1 MACSVII
8 GEPVDLLHLEDP
20 ASVTL
25 PSTVAGSQE
34 ETPPGERKWPGWP
47 GDNVFRLIVPL
58 HKVGAIIGRKGEFV
72 KRMCEETRSRIKIL
86 DGVPGTLERIVLVSA
101 KEDPEA
107 TISPAMDGLL
117 RVHRR
122 VTEGSSGD
130 GEPVEHIIL
139 PSGLVQSRLLVTAT
153 QAGSLIGRQGATI
166 RSIQETS
173 GATVRIMPEL
183 PLCALADDRMVEVQ
197 GEILKVQ
204 KAMEL
209 VVSHLR
215 KFLVDRSVLQLF
227 EFNRAMSSQV
237 QGQQAAAIATSWATP
252 TVAATT
258 PYSSTDYYAD
268 QAQSQHYAVSM
279 YGGDPGRVDVTSTTP
294 APPAESV
301 SQQLQVPL
309 LYADAIIGTAGANIN
324 YMRRTSGA
332 TISIQETPNAP
343 GEMTIEVHGQS
354 TQVQTA
360 QQLLQNFMAGAAGT
374 TAATTCTT
382 SDYSYTTQNTL
393 YASGM
398 SYSPSAYGS
407 QYSSGYVY
415 YGS

>member
-153 QAGSLIGRQGATI
+153 QAGSLIGRQ
-166 RSIQETS
+166 E
-173 GATVRIMPEL
+173 EL

-227 EFNRAMSSQV
+227 EFNVSFAGSRSIGYKVHNGELQRAMSSQV

-360 QQLLQNFMAGAAGT
+360 QQLLQELQEQLQQPLAPPPT
-374 TAATTCTT
+374 TVIQLKTPCTRRE
-382 SDYSYTTQNTL
+382 
-393 YASGM
+393 
-398 SYSPSAYGS
+398 
-407 QYSSGYVY
+407 
-415 YGS
+415 